1 MRAIYLFKRDL
12 RIEDNRGLYKACS
25 EFKEIIPIFIFD
37 PDIIQELRA
46 QGERLFFLMKSVELL
61 SSKIDLYCFYG
72 KTKDILKDVFKVVNP
87 KALYTSV
94 SYSWSG
100 KERNEHIKDVCK
112 EYGVQYIEVLD
123 NFLVDPKQILQ
134 KKVFTPFYKE
144 WIQKVDLNQVRAEK
158 VNIPKLPLPKL
169 KDIKVFLDLKE
180 YYYFKPED
188 FRARLENFDFENYE
202 SKRNFLDTDG
212 TSKISPY
219 IRFGLISIREI
230 FKMANNRSEQF
241 IKELAWREFWYHIAY
256 NFPETKNIEF
266 QEKRRSIKWENRE
279 DYIKRFLEGK
289 TGYPIVDAGIRQL
302 VEEKWI
308 HNRMRMILGSFLTK
322 VLFIDW
328 RIGEQFFKEN
338 LLDYDEVVNTG
349 NWQWVASVGADP
361 RPLRLFNP
369 IIQAQKFDPECKY
382 IKKYIPE
389 LSKTPCYQIHN
400 PLENK
405 INYIKPIVNYYERR
419 NLVKEIY
426 GIEKIEDN

>member
-12 RIEDNRGLYKACS
+12 RTEDNRGLHKACS
-25 EFKEIIPIFIFD
+25 ESKEVIPIFIFD
-37 PDIIQELRA
+37 TDIIQELRA

-61 SSKIDLYCFYG
+61 SSKIEIYCLYG
-72 KTKDILKDVFKVVNP
+72 KTKEVLKNVFRASNA

-100 KERNEHIKDVCK
+100 KERNEQIKNLCK
-112 EYGVQYIEVLD
+112 QHGVEYIEVFD
-123 NFLVDPKQILQ
+123 NLLVDPKQIPQ
-134 KKVFTPFYKE
+134 KKIFTHFYKE
-144 WIQKVDLNQVRAEK
+144 WIQKLDLNQVRNEN
-158 VNIPKLPLPKL
+158 VNVPKLPLPKL
-169 KDIKVFLDLKE
+169 KDIKGFLDVKE
-180 YYYFKPED
+180 YYYFKPEEL
-188 FRARLENFDFENYE
+188 RTRLDNFDFENYE

-230 FKMANNRSEQF
+230 FKKANNRSEQF
-241 IKELAWREFWYHIAY
+241 VKELAWREFWYHIAY
-256 NFPETKNIEF
+256 NFPETKEIEF
-266 QEKRRSIKWENRE
+266 QEKRRGIKWENRE

-322 VLFIDW
+322 VLFVDW

-338 LLDYDEVVNTG
+338 LLDYDEVVNIG

-389 LSKTPCYQIHN
+389 LSEKPCHQIHN
-400 PLENK
+400 PLESK
-405 INYIKPIVNYYERR
+405 IDYIKPIVNYYERR

-426 GIEKIEDN
+426 GIEKMKDN